1 MQEETT
7 SVAAAATEAAAST
20 PVGLNI
26 HKGKSKILL
35 YIKYNTTCTNLVIID
50 REALQD
56 VKTFTYLVSMIDEHS
71 ESDADVKAWIGKA
84 RTAYLQLENIWK
96 SKQLSSSQ
104 HRGHNFQ
111 YECEDSSTVWG
122 ENSENYESY
131 HAEDTSVY

>member
-35 YIKYNTTCTNLVIID
+35 YIKYNTTCTNLVIIE

-56 VKTFTYLVSMIDEHS
+56 VKTFTYLVSMIDEHGG
-71 ESDADVKAWIGKA
+71 SDADVKAWIGKA

-96 SKQLSSSQ
+96 S
-104 HRGHNFQ
+104 N
-111 YECEDSSTVWG
+111 
-122 ENSENYESY
+122 
-131 HAEDTSVY
+131 